1 MHYARAAYAF
11 SAGIKCQHCM
21 VTVTAVQ
28 CGHLIPALNAGA
40 IRTKYT
46 TARPIAIQ
54 FYMHGCMDNLTI
66 ERGFDSQAKWVIDV
80 LGLFSDMLSTFVFTT
95 SH

>member
-1 MHYARAAYAF
+1 MFTFIIVY
-11 SAGIKCQHCM
+11 
-21 VTVTAVQ
+21 TL

-40 IRTKYT
+40 TRAKYT

-54 FYMHGCMDNLTI
+54 FYMHGCMDNLKT
-66 ERGFDSQAKWVIDV
+66 ERGFDSQATWVIDV
-80 LGLFSDMLSTFVFTT
+80 LGLFSDMLSTGVFTT